1 MKIFNIDYKNR
12 LDFVKNVKIKMFYET
27 NDFIASTIDSINDML
42 RINDDI
48 YDDLENMYSYY
59 IGFEKSI
66 KIAINNFFDKYSDN
80 ILNI

>member
-27 NDFIASTIDSINDML
+27 NDFIASTIDSINDIL

>member
-12 LDFVKNVKIKMFYET
+12 FDFVKNVKIKMFYET
-27 NDFIASTIDSINDML
+27 NDFIASTIDSINDIL